1 MAFGD
6 GRRGPAVTID
16 EPPDWRS
23 ALHKKISPK
32 GSRGRGLGYDL
43 MDLLV
48 IAACSVTF
56 AVVVGF
62 KHIDPK
68 GPPIGAIARE
78 LGTTPEQFRQAADRY
93 LPHCPD
99 GPPSEAQK
107 KQVATTLNI
116 SVERLDTV
124 MEKYRPDRLR
134 LQ

>member
-1 MAFGD
+1 LE
-6 GRRGPAVTID
+6 I
-16 EPPDWRS
+16 
-23 ALHKKISPK
+23 ALHRKISPK
-32 GSRGRGLGYDL
+32 GSRGRGLGYAL

-48 IAACSVTF
+48 VAACSVTF

-62 KHIDPK
+62 EHGEPK

-78 LGTTPEQFRQAADRY
+78 LGTTPEQFRQATDRF

-99 GPPSEAQK
+99 GPPTEAQK
-107 KQVATTLNI
+107 QQAATALNV